1 MSTKKQSIVDTATRL
16 FAKNGYHAV
25 GIDRIIKE
33 SGVAKMTLFRHFATK
48 NDLISEVLS
57 QRARSAL
64 QSMADSIATRQSS
77 EEQLHELFD
86 WHHRWFTSHDFSGC
100 MFVGA
105 LSEFH
110 EDSGDIV
117 RISVSQKQGLR
128 SFVQGLLQDLVPSAM
143 VEPLARQIVMILDG
157 AIIAAT
163 SGDRDHAAGEAWEA
177 AERLIAAYRL
187 TPQHRETATLN

>member
-1 MSTKKQSIVDTATRL
+1 MSTKKQNIVDTATRL
-16 FAKNGYHAV
+16 FAENGYHAV

-57 QRARSAL
+57 QRASQAL
-64 QSMADSIATRQSS
+64 QSMADAIATRPTPD
-77 EEQLHELFD
+77 EQLHELFE
-86 WHHRWFTSHDFSGC
+86 WHHRWFMSSDFSGC

-110 EDSGDIV
+110 AGAGEIV

-128 SFVQGLLQDLVPSAM
+128 GFVQNLLRDLVSPAM
-143 VEPLARQIVMILDG
+143 VEPVARQLVMILDG

-177 AERLIAAYRL
+177 AERLLAAYRRA
-187 TPQHRETATLN
+187 PAMHEAAAA

>member
-16 FAKNGYHAV
+16 FAENGYHAV

-33 SGVAKMTLFRHFATK
+33 SGVAKMTLFRHFASK
-48 NDLISEVLS
+48 NDLISEVLT

-64 QSMADSIATRQSS
+64 QSMADAIATRQAA
-77 EEQLHELFD
+77 EERLRELFD
-86 WHHRWFTSHDFSGC
+86 WHHRWFTAEDFSGC

-110 EDSGDIV
+110 EDAGDIV

-128 SFVQGLLQDLVPSAM
+128 LFVQDLLRELVSPAQ

-163 SGDRDHAAGEAWEA
+163 SGDREHAAGEAWEA
-177 AERLIAAYRL
+177 AEQLIGAYRRM
-187 TPQHRETATLN
+187 PMQQVASIN